1 MESKYYDIFFLILLI
16 EFINITIYKIYEKQ
30 FYDIF
35 FLI

>member
-1 MESKYYDIFFLILLI
+1 MESIYYDIFFLILLI